1 MNTRVLVIL
10 ALFVGIGAALH
21 AVFPPILFGMRP
33 DMSLAMMFL
42 GIVLFPRMKY
52 VLVLAVATGFV
63 SALTTTFPL
72 GQIPNIIEKPMTAFI
87 FFGLVLLIKDRVNP
101 SIGAPILTAI
111 GTLISGSLFL
121 SIALFIVGVN
131 IGVGFFALFTANV
144 LPAIVVNTI
153 IMVVLYPVVQTIIR
167 RSQPI
172 VLS

>member
-1 MNTRVLVIL
+1 MNIRVLIIL

-42 GIVLFPRMKY
+42 GIVFFPKIKY

-72 GQIPNIIEKPMTAFI
+72 GQIPNIIEKPITALV
-87 FFGLVLLIKDRVNP
+87 FFGLFLLIRKTVNNN
-101 SIGAPILTAI
+101 IGAPVLTAI
-111 GTLISGSLFL
+111 GTLISGTLFL
-121 SIALFIVGVN
+121 SIALFIVGVDL
-131 IGVGFFALFTANV
+131 GVGFLALFAANV
-144 LPAIVVNTI
+144 LPAVVVNTI
-153 IMVVLYPVVQTIIR
+153 VMIVLYPVIQTILR

>member
-1 MNTRVLVIL
+1 MNIRVLIIL

-42 GIVLFPRMKY
+42 GIVLFPKLKY
-52 VLVLAVATGFV
+52 VLVLSVATGFV

-72 GQIPNIIEKPMTAFI
+72 GQIPNIIEKPITALV
-87 FFGLVLLIKDRVNP
+87 FFGLFLLIRKSINNN
-101 SIGAPILTAI
+101 IGAPVLTAI
-111 GTLISGSLFL
+111 GTLISGTLFL
-121 SIALFIVGVN
+121 SIALFIVGVD
-131 IGVGFFALFTANV
+131 IGIGFVALFAANV
-144 LPAIVVNTI
+144 LPAVVVNTI
-153 IMVVLYPVVQTIIR
+153 VMIVLYPVIQTILK

>member
-1 MNTRVLVIL
+1 MNTRVLIIL
-10 ALFVGIGAALH
+10 SLFVGIGAVLH

-42 GIVLFPRMKY
+42 GIVLFPHIRY
-52 VLVLAVATGFV
+52 VIVLAVATGFV

-72 GQIPNIIEKPMTAFI
+72 GQIPNIIEKPITALL
-87 FFGLVLLIKDRVNP
+87 FFGMFLLIKDRVKH
-101 SIGAPILTAI
+101 SIGAPVLTAI
-111 GTLISGSLFL
+111 GTLVSGALFL
-121 SIALFIVGVN
+121 SIALFIIGANV
-131 IGVGFFALFTANV
+131 GVGFIALFTANV

-153 IMVVLYPVVQTIIR
+153 IMVVLYPVVQTILR